1 MKKALGIIFI
11 VICVLVVVIGTQTY
25 LFLEHRPSESDD
37 IVVFDVEPGHSFKRI
52 AHNLKENGLITSE
65 TKFALLARL
74 TGQTGKV
81 RVGEYAIRRNMLP
94 REILGILTSGKSIE
108 YVITVPEG
116 YNKFEIADI
125 AKKQGLNREEFLK
138 YCDNPELAKEVLG
151 EKLESLEGYL
161 FPETYY
167 ITKFTGSKGLV
178 RMMVERFI
186 ENFKKVHLNP
196 AIHMNR
202 HELVILASIIEKE
215 TGASAERNLVSSVF
229 HNRLHLN
236 MKLQTDPTVIYGLWL
251 QTGKPVLNIRK
262 IDLQTPNRYNTY
274 TIPGLPAGPISNPGL
289 ASLEAAANPAQSE
302 YLYFVSRNDGTTVFS
317 KDYGQHSKAV
327 NKFQVDPK
335 GRAGKSWHDLNK
347 KKPTADV
354 HTVPA
359 KAPSKK
365 ASKN

>member
-1 MKKALGIIFI
+1 MTFARFTIAYW
-11 VICVLVVVIGTQTY
+11 CVL
-25 LFLEHRPSESDD
+25 
-37 IVVFDVEPGHSFKRI
+37 
-52 AHNLKENGLITSE
+52 AA
-65 TKFALLARL
+65 ALLPIVCA
-74 TGQTGKV
+74 G
-81 RVGEYAIRRNMLP
+81 
-94 REILGILTSGKSIE
+94 
-108 YVITVPEG
+108 
-116 YNKFEIADI
+116 I
-125 AKKQGLNREEFLK
+125 AKYGMFATAPGKGG
-138 YCDNPELAKEVLG
+138 YDNNNPRSWLARQTDWRG
-151 EKLESLEGYL
+151 
-161 FPETYY
+161 
-167 ITKFTGSKGLV
+167 
-178 RMMVERFI
+178 RA
-186 ENFKKVHLNP
+186 N
-196 AIHMNR
+196 A
-202 HELVILASIIEKE
+202 AQ
-215 TGASAERNLVSSVF
+215 A
-229 HNRLHLN
+229 N
-236 MKLQTDPTVIYGLWL
+236 MQTDPTVIYGLWL